1 MNRIGA
7 KGTALITGASTGI
20 GAVYADRLAKR
31 GHDLIL
37 VARNKERLASLA
49 RRLSNCTGRKVETLE
64 ADLTSPADLQ
74 RVEDILRTNASISML
89 VNNAGVGAA
98 GTLVASDVDKMDDM
112 IRLNVTALTRLTYA
126 AAPGFVARGNGTII
140 NISSTVAI
148 APEMLNGVYGGTKA
162 FVIVG
167 ETSLGGRIAQAFFWC
182 AVVAIPLGILM
193 ASFRWLF
200 ELINPVAAPMRA
212 MPLTAFLPAFIALF
226 GMDETMKVAF
236 LWFGMFFY
244 LLAVVVEEVN
254 RVDNSLL
261 ETAYTLGAKQR
272 NALWLLFR
280 ASFPAI
286 FSSFRILYDIGW
298 TYVILAEMV
307 NSRKGVGYMVEAAR
321 KVLDFERVYAGIIAI
336 GIAAFLFR
344 FLLTFLEG
352 RLFPWR
358 KGSST
363 FSGSGAA
370 VPSATAHLKAAKHG
384 A

>member
-1 MNRIGA
+1 MSDWFTIRREVPPRMRWVF
-7 KGTALITGASTGI
+7 ALISWSI
-20 GAVYADRLAKR
+20 VV
-31 GHDLIL
+31 LIW
-37 VARNKERLASLA
+37 
-49 RRLSNCTGRKVETLE
+49 
-64 ADLTSPADLQ
+64 
-74 RVEDILRTNASISML
+74 I
-89 VNNAGVGAA
+89 
-98 GTLVASDVDKMDDM
+98 
-112 IRLNVTALTRLTYA
+112 ALTYWSKLHFSLPKPLGVIQAFGKLWTEYDLL
-126 AAPGFVARGNGTII
+126 GNVFM
-140 NISSTVAI
+140 SWW
-148 APEMLNGVYGGTKA
+148 
-162 FVIVG
+162 
-167 ETSLGGRIAQAFFWC
+167 RIAQAFFWC
-182 AVVAIPLGILM
+182 AVIAIPLGILM
-193 ASFRWLF
+193 SSYRGLF

-226 GMDETMKVAF
+226 GIDETMKVAF

-244 LLAVVVEEVN
+244 LLAVVVEEAN

-261 ETAYTLGAKQR
+261 ETAYTLGANQ
-272 NALWLLFR
+272 AQVLWLIFR

-344 FLLTFLEG
+344 FLLTILEK

-358 KGSST
+358 NAAST
-363 FSGSGAA
+363 FAGGGAA
-370 VPSATAHLKAAKHG
+370 IPSATAHLKAAKHG

>member
-1 MNRIGA
+1 MA
-7 KGTALITGASTGI
+7 
-20 GAVYADRLAKR
+20 
-31 GHDLIL
+31 
-37 VARNKERLASLA
+37 
-49 RRLSNCTGRKVETLE
+49 
-64 ADLTSPADLQ
+64 
-74 RVEDILRTNASISML
+74 
-89 VNNAGVGAA
+89 
-98 GTLVASDVDKMDDM
+98 
-112 IRLNVTALTRLTYA
+112 
-126 AAPGFVARGNGTII
+126 
-140 NISSTVAI
+140 NISDLFSIRKEISPRLRLVLAFLSWTVVVLVWI
-148 APEMLNGVYGGTKA
+148 GLTHWEILPPFSLPKPIGVIRA
-162 FVIVG
+162 FG
-167 ETSLGGRIAQAFFWC
+167 KLWTEYNLLGNVVESWWRIAQAFFWC

-200 ELINPVAAPMRA
+200 ELVNPVAAPMRA

-254 RVDNSLL
+254 KVDNALL
-261 ETAYTLGAKQR
+261 ETAYTLGAKQHH
-272 NALWLLFR
+272 ALWLMFR

-307 NSRKGVGYMVEAAR
+307 NARKGVGYMVEAAR

-344 FLLTFLEG
+344 FLLTFLER

-358 KGSST
+358 QTATST
-363 FSGSGAA
+363 FSGAAAA
-370 VPSATAHLKAAKHG
+370 VPTAHAHLKAAKHG

>member
-1 MNRIGA
+1 MSDWFTI
-7 KGTALITGASTGI
+7 
-20 GAVYADRLAKR
+20 
-31 GHDLIL
+31 
-37 VARNKERLASLA
+37 
-49 RRLSNCTGRKVETLE
+49 RK
-64 ADLTSPADLQ
+64 
-74 RVEDILRTNASISML
+74 
-89 VNNAGVGAA
+89 
-98 GTLVASDVDKMDDM
+98 DVPPWV
-112 IRLNVTALTRLTYA
+112 RW
-126 AAPGFVARGNGTII
+126 AAPFITWG
-140 NISSTVAI
+140 
-148 APEMLNGVYGGTKA
+148 
-162 FVIVG
+162 VIVLLWILLPYWEG
-167 ETSLGGRIAQAFFWC
+167 PHFSLLPTPLGVIRSFRMLWTEYDLLGNVFMSWWRIAQAFLWC

-193 ASFRWLF
+193 SSYRWLF

-226 GMDETMKVAF
+226 GIDETEKIAF

-254 RVDNSLL
+254 RVDNALL

-272 NALWLLFR
+272 QVLWLVFR

-298 TYVILAEMV
+298 TYVILAEML
-307 NSRKGVGYMVEAAR
+307 NARKGVGFMVEAAR
-321 KVLDFERVYAGIIAI
+321 KVLDFDRVYAGIIAI

-358 KGSST
+358 NASST
-363 FSGSGAA
+363 LAGGGAS

>member
-1 MNRIGA
+1 MA
-7 KGTALITGASTGI
+7 
-20 GAVYADRLAKR
+20 
-31 GHDLIL
+31 
-37 VARNKERLASLA
+37 
-49 RRLSNCTGRKVETLE
+49 
-64 ADLTSPADLQ
+64 
-74 RVEDILRTNASISML
+74 
-89 VNNAGVGAA
+89 
-98 GTLVASDVDKMDDM
+98 
-112 IRLNVTALTRLTYA
+112 
-126 AAPGFVARGNGTII
+126 
-140 NISSTVAI
+140 NISDLFSIRKEVSPRLRLVLAFLSWTVVVLVWI
-148 APEMLNGVYGGTKA
+148 GLTHWEILPPFSLPKPMGVIRA
-162 FVIVG
+162 FG
-167 ETSLGGRIAQAFFWC
+167 KLWTEYNLLGNVVESWWRIAQAFFWC

-254 RVDNSLL
+254 KVDNALL
-261 ETAYTLGAKQR
+261 ETAYTLGAKQHH
-272 NALWLLFR
+272 ALWLMFR

-307 NSRKGVGYMVEAAR
+307 NARKGVGYMVEAAR

-344 FLLTFLEG
+344 FLLTFLE
-352 RLFPWR
+352 RQLFPWR
-358 KGSST
+358 QTGAST
-363 FSGSGAA
+363 FSGAGAA
-370 VPSATAHLKAAKHG
+370 VPTAHAHLKAAKHG